1 MNNSLKYINNII
13 KKIYFLEFV
22 IKIKKKGISLNSLND
37 NNNINN
43 QIIIIE
49 NKDFLTQII
58 KKIN

>member
-13 KKIYFLEFV
+13 KKIYFLEFI